1 MQPMRKQCHLHRS
14 NPRTISSNRDTL
26 SFSVSPAILMALIP
40 LVTPL
45 KPDHEFFLRCAVLS
59 PNLANLSQL
68 VRSND
73 MNRQHK
79 FLFTDLNPTCII
91 TQQGF
96 SVTKLM
102 CSRNY
107 ITTAIYKYKEL
118 PLNSLTFLTM
128 RTRFLYKPKYLFP
141 TVTTLPRI

>member
-1 MQPMRKQCHLHRS
+1 MKPMRKQCHLHRS

-26 SFSVSPAILMALIP
+26 SFSVSPAILQALIP

-73 MNRQHK
+73 MKQA
-79 FLFTDLNPTCII
+79 
-91 TQQGF
+91 TQIPFYGSQSNLYYYSTRIF
-96 SVTKLM
+96 CNKTNVL
-102 CSRNY
+102 
-107 ITTAIYKYKEL
+107 KEL
-118 PLNSLTFLTM
+118 YYNSNLQIQGTPLEFSN
-128 RTRFLYKPKYLFP
+128 
-141 TVTTLPRI
+141 LPHNEDKVLI